1 MTEDEKVEN
10 TLMAQAII
18 NDAIKKYYE
27 RCERKAMTPRQEIIL
42 SVAAKA
48 DRLIIQDYYDQDSGA
63 LVQLGYLKAD
73 STTVW
78 ITELGRQKLR
88 HE

>member
-1 MTEDEKVEN
+1 
-10 TLMAQAII
+10 
-18 NDAIKKYYE
+18 
-27 RCERKAMTPRQEIIL
+27 MTPRQEFIL
-42 SVAAKA
+42 SIAAES
-48 DRLIIQDYYDQDSGA
+48 DRLIIQDYEDQDFGA

-78 ITELGRQKLR
+78 ITDLGRQKLK

>member
-1 MTEDEKVEN
+1 
-10 TLMAQAII
+10 
-18 NDAIKKYYE
+18 
-27 RCERKAMTPRQEIIL
+27 MTPRQEIIL

-48 DRLIIQDYYDQDSGA
+48 DRLIIQDYYDQDFGA

-78 ITELGRQKLR
+78 ITDLGRQKLK